1 MDAGSTNSEK
11 PSGNRRHGKG
21 PGAIVVRL
29 QGGLGNQLYQFAA
42 GYALHL
48 RSGMPLLFDEASL
61 AQDAQR
67 RLVLHRVTS
76 VPIEMASCEDVRYL
90 TDIPFAR
97 LRRSLAY
104 RLGLERP
111 VSRYHAREVSL
122 DYRPLPDPGVPGIYL
137 DGYWQSYR
145 YFEDAADQ
153 VRQAVAQ
160 FPVGSEIG
168 RAYRDMLHLHSFAAL
183 HVRRGVD

>member
-76 VPIEMASCEDVRYL
+76 VPIEGASIVAER
-90 TDIPFAR
+90 FAR
-97 LRRSLAY
+97 SSN
-104 RLGLERP
+104 EM
-111 VSRYHAREVSL
+111 
-122 DYRPLPDPGVPGIYL
+122 
-137 DGYWQSYR
+137 
-145 YFEDAADQ
+145 
-153 VRQAVAQ
+153 
-160 FPVGSEIG
+160 GSCK
-168 RAYRDMLHLHSFAAL
+168 A
-183 HVRRGVD
+183 